1 MIVNLTQGLSDK
13 GMNVDLVLAKA
24 EGPYLSDVSKDVR
37 VIDLRASRV
46 LFALPGLVR
55 YLREEKPLA
64 MLSTLTHA
72 NIVAVCAKRLARA
85 STKIMIRQADAIRVA
100 STESSSFRRGIM
112 LFLMRRFY
120 PRADEVVAVSKG
132 VADDLVRI
140 ARVPEEKISVIYNP
154 VSNDILEK
162 AEEPVEHPWFL
173 PGEPPVILGVGRL
186 TEAKDFVTLIHAF
199 HLVRRAYNAKLVILG
214 EGEKRPELEN
224 TVKKLGLEGYVDMPG
239 FVKNPFK
246 YMKRATLF
254 VLSSKWEGMPN
265 VLVQAL
271 AVGTPI
277 VATDCPSG
285 PAEILENGKWG
296 KLVPVGDY
304 LSLAS
309 AIAEAIDR
317 RCGDP
322 EMLRTRAAEFSLDRI
337 VEQYLEAM
345 DIG

>member
-1 MIVNLTQGLSDK
+1 
-13 GMNVDLVLAKA
+13 
-24 EGPYLSDVSKDVR
+24 
-37 VIDLRASRV
+37 
-46 LFALPGLVR
+46 
-55 YLREEKPLA
+55 
-64 MLSTLTHA
+64 
-72 NIVAVCAKRLARA
+72 
-85 STKIMIRQADAIRVA
+85 
-100 STESSSFRRGIM
+100 
-112 LFLMRRFY
+112 MRRFY

-246 YMKRATLF
+246 YMKGLRYLYS
-254 VLSSKWEGMPN
+254 SSKWEGMPN
-265 VLVQAL
+265 VLV
-271 AVGTPI
+271 GFGRWHSH
-277 VATDCPSG
+277 SG
-285 PAEILENGKWG
+285 HG
-296 KLVPVGDY
+296 
-304 LSLAS
+304 LSQRS
-309 AIAEAIDR
+309 
-317 RCGDP
+317 
-322 EMLRTRAAEFSLDRI
+322 S
-337 VEQYLEAM
+337 
-345 DIG
+345 